1 MATLDSLADD
11 VYVLTNRPDLER
23 ETKVA
28 LRKAIFK
35 FHSAETFKRDLKVQ
49 RLQMSLYPRLT
60 PEEFRWSI
68 DLSTF
73 ERFRRPKFLRTPVI
87 TGSTIVFDE
96 IAPDDLFD
104 SYGYENPN
112 YFYVAGSALVLKSCM
127 DHDYLDF
134 GYYQYP
140 ELPAQS
146 SGEITSWIADQYP
159 DCIIEEAAGTV
170 FKMIGKDDEHNRYQV
185 LFQEN
190 ITILRTTDVGEGN

>member
-1 MATLDSLADD
+1 
-11 VYVLTNRPDLER
+11 
-23 ETKVA
+23 
-28 LRKAIFK
+28 
-35 FHSAETFKRDLKVQ
+35 
-49 RLQMSLYPRLT
+49 
-60 PEEFRWSI
+60 
-68 DLSTF
+68 
-73 ERFRRPKFLRTPVI
+73 
-87 TGSTIVFDE
+87 
-96 IAPDDLFD
+96 
-104 SYGYENPN
+104 
-112 YFYVAGSALVLKSCM
+112 M